1 MGCWARLT
9 ASRLWLLAVA
19 FAAGACPA
27 ARAAGGLTLLTDQ
40 PLPMAVR
47 DGGLA
52 EVTVRSV
59 PFALTSATLDAPTAA
74 ALDAYLAAVATDCFL
89 FAQAVG
95 HVRPGADGDGD
106 TLTAHRLAR
115 ARSDTVTTAL
125 LKAGLP
131 ADSVTG
137 AWDRQFA
144 AREPR
149 VTLWVFARP
158 AGDDCAGTALPGAV
172 AQVAVVPARAASAPA
187 RLAAAAPGEHRACP
201 RDPSSRIQ
209 PISPPSGRRLAD
221 APVNGAA
228 GGTNRCAH
236 AARPTRFEPTP
247 STPQRRPPSRRS
259 SGRR

>member
-59 PFALTSATLDAPTAA
+59 PFALASATLDAPTAA

-115 ARSDTVTTAL
+115 ARSDTITTAL

-187 RLAAAAPGEHRACP
+187 RLAAAALSSTEPAPGIHLPE
-201 RDPSSRIQ
+201 SS
-209 PISPPSGRRLAD
+209 PISPPAGRRLAD
-221 APVNGAA
+221 APVHGAA

-236 AARPTRFEPTP
+236 AARPTRFGPTP
-247 STPQRRPPSRRS
+247 ATPRRRPLSRRS